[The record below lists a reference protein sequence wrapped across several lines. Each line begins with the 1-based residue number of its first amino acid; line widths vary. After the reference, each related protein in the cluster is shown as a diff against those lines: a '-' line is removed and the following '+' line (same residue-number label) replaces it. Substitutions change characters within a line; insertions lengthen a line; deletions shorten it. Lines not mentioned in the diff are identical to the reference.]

1 VSAETQGS
9 APSTAGG
16 KVPAVRRRH
25 QQGTFIKRRG
35 VWFGQWREYITQPD
49 GTQISKNCSKT
60 FPGMSERAAR
70 AVFDLILVKVN
81 AANGAEAQEATPKV
95 ARSLEDAVTEWRKLI
110 AVHWKPGSRISA
122 ESHLRAHIMPKLTS
136 SSENC
141 VRQGRPLRVSTLIPS
156 CLLRNRVSVVAM
168 RYMQRPKSVKPH
180 TVQD

>member
-1 VSAETQGS
+1 MSAETNWS
-9 APSTAGG
+9 APTTAGG

-25 QQGTFIKRRG
+25 QQGTFIKRKG

-95 ARSLEDAVTEWRKLI
+95 ARSLEDAVTDWRKLI

-122 ESHLRAHIMPKLTS
+122 ESHLRAHIMPKLGSVAVADLTAKRLQDFVGEITAGRRGKRIVNTRLLTS
-136 SSENC
+136 HK
-141 VRQGRPLRVSTLIPS
+141 I
-156 CLLRNRVSVVAM
+156 
-168 RYMQRPKSVKPH
+168 
-180 TVQD
+180 